1 MFEKSKSSIT
11 FKEFENKLNIITE
24 FESDWGHFYDTDYE
38 DECNTNINLNPIF
51 HHKIHKPKKRIYK
64 KRLIDIENQELEKEN
79 TKQKIKENA
88 KQSEKEKQPDDYNYE
103 KENKIVD
110 VIRKVLVCVQMTC
123 ITIAMG
129 YVILK
134 IV

>member
-24 FESDWGHFYDTDYE
+24 IESDWGHFYDTDYE
-38 DECNTNINLNPIF
+38 TDYDIHKNLNPVF
-51 HHKIHKPKKRIYK
+51 RHKLHKPKKRIYK
-64 KRLIDIENQELEKEN
+64 KYFIDIESQELKREV
-79 TKQKIKENA
+79 
-88 KQSEKEKQPDDYNYE
+88 KEKQPIKEKQTNDYNYE

-110 VIRKVLVCVQMTC
+110 VIKKVLVCVQMTC

-134 IV
+134 II